1 MKVSPKLLEMLVAN
15 HFQEVAPLDD
25 SITSILIENAAL
37 ITFPEKERVIT
48 HGSIC
53 EHFFFV
59 ISGSIRVQLLTNRGR
74 EVTLYHVHYGEVCA
88 LMLSCMLSEEPYP
101 AEAIAESGVIAL
113 TLPVSDFDH
122 AMQESHTFRHLV
134 RKKFAKR
141 LANVIACMGQ
151 VCDASK
157 GDSHAT

>member
-1 MKVSPKLLEMLVAN
+1 MKVSSKLLEMLVEN
-15 HFQEVAPLDD
+15 HFQEVAPLGD
-25 SITSILIENAAL
+25 SVTSILINNASL
-37 ITFPEKERVIT
+37 ITFPEKERVIS

-59 ISGSIRVQLLTNRGR
+59 ISGSIRVQLLANSRR

-113 TLPVSDFDH
+113 TVPVSDFDH
-122 AMQESHTFRHLV
+122 AMQESHAFRNLV

-141 LANVIACMGQ
+141 LANVIARMEQNC
-151 VCDASK
+151 SPIY
-157 GDSHAT
+157 